1 MRYDFLTID
10 TALNHIIKFIPRNFV
25 EIGSRDGHD
34 TNTIQRMFNIPTQNC
49 YIFEAHP
56 ELFKK
61 IQNQY
66 PEFNVYNCAIS
77 NKTSP
82 LTFNAADLNNEDNPG
97 MSSVLETVDGN
108 FNSYKVDIDGWR
120 MDDISA
126 NLLLDDIDLVKIDV
140 EGFSLQVLKGFGL
153 LLENTKCIQIELEH
167 KEVWKDQTNYESVKQ
182 FLNSKNFVELIHI
195 RMAHDQ
201 SDSFWVQRNLIDKQ

>member
-1 MRYDFLTID
+1 MRYDFSTID
-10 TALNHIIKFIPRNFV
+10 IALNHIINFIPRNFV

-34 TNTIQRMFNIPTQNC
+34 TKTIQRMFNIPHQNC

-82 LTFNAADLNNEDNPG
+82 LVFNAADLDSEDNPG
-97 MSSVLETVDGN
+97 MSSVLETVDST
-108 FNSYKVDIDGWR
+108 FKSYKVNVDGWR
-120 MDDISA
+120 MDEVSA
-126 NLLLDDIDLVKIDV
+126 NILLHSIDLVKIDV
-140 EGFSLQVLKGFGL
+140 EGFSLQVLQGFGS

-167 KEVWKDQTNYESVKQ
+167 KEVWKDQSDYESVKQ
-182 FLNSKNFVELIHI
+182 FLNSKNFVELVHI
-195 RMAHDQ
+195 RMTHDQ
-201 SDSFWVQRNLIDKQ
+201 SDSLWVQRNLIDK